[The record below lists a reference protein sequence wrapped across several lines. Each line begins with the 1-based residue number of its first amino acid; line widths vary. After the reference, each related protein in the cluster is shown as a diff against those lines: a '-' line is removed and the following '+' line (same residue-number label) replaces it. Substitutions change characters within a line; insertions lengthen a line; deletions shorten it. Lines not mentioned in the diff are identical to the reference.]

1 MIVRLGFIAI
11 SVNLKLRNMDLTKA
25 KLEYD
30 EDDYFGYILDDG
42 GIFADFYSR
51 YGEKKINCFKKYV
64 DCEYVDVISS
74 AEQVK
79 AMFDLLDA
87 TPARESE
94 KESFVDEVEDLYFIN
109 GVKPENF
116 Y

>member
-1 MIVRLGFIAI
+1 
-11 SVNLKLRNMDLTKA
+11 
-25 KLEYD
+25 
-30 EDDYFGYILDDG
+30 
-42 GIFADFYSR
+42 
-51 YGEKKINCFKKYV
+51 
-64 DCEYVDVISS
+64 
-74 AEQVK
+74 VK